1 MSKEV
6 VTDLMHG
13 SFKDH
18 LIQKLIIRLFEVVV
32 TLAILLQSLL
42 DQLYHSKT
50 ESVESL
56 FSMHVDGF
64 AATRKRSKEDISADS
79 ATTRLAVALLP
90 GRHKSE
96 RTKNNAEC

>member
-1 MSKEV
+1 MTKEV
-6 VTDLMHG
+6 VTDLTHG

-32 TLAILLQSLL
+32 TLDIFLQSPS
-42 DQLYHSKT
+42 DQLNLSKT
-50 ESVESL
+50 EFVESL

-64 AATRKRSKEDISADS
+64 AITRKRSKEDISADS

-90 GRHKSE
+90 DGHKSE
-96 RTKNNAEC
+96 

>member
-6 VTDLMHG
+6 VTDLMYG

-18 LIQKLIIRLFEVVV
+18 LIQKLIIRLFEVGV
-32 TLAILLQSLL
+32 TLDILLQSLL
-42 DQLYHSKT
+42 DQLNLSKT

-64 AATRKRSKEDISADS
+64 AVTRKRSKEDISADS

-90 GRHKSE
+90 DRHKSE
-96 RTKNNAEC
+96 